1 MTKLEHLRFGGDGP
15 ADASTLISLANAS
28 REDGRPYDAL
38 GHLRQALAVYRTT
51 GDRRGEI
58 RALDGLGDLAV
69 GDLNESPVPYFE
81 QQLPVYREVGD
92 RVGEA
97 SLLAILGEVAHSDG
111 RWAEAAVYLQ
121 AALALCRD
129 VGNKAL
135 ESAIVEALADLAKRV
150 R

>member
-92 RVGEA
+92 RVVPA
-97 SLLAILGEVAHSDG
+97 SRDLVDRQVDSLDG
-111 RWAEAAVYLQ
+111 
-121 AALALCRD
+121 
-129 VGNKAL
+129 
-135 ESAIVEALADLAKRV
+135 
-150 R
+150 